1 MAPSTVDSTS
11 SGMTYRFLGNSGL
24 LVSKLGLGSWM
35 EYGETKSPEL
45 WYEIM
50 KTAFEHGVNLFD
62 NADSYGVGLGE
73 EYMGAAIKMGIK
85 DGTWKREDL
94 VLTTKLGLGTKGF
107 HGGSGPNDQGLTRKH
122 IVEGLKASL
131 KRMDLDYVDVLFCIR
146 PDQYTP
152 LEETVRAMNYII
164 ERGWAFYWG
173 TSQWPASRIME
184 ACEIADRLG
193 LIRPVVEQP
202 IYNMLNRSRVDHEY
216 LHLYKK
222 YKLGLTTW
230 APLSSGI
237 LTGKHSNG
245 TVKGTRMDIPVMKA
259 FVGEYEQRVANAD
272 KLKPVAEELGVSLL
286 ELAIAWCVSNQ
297 NVSTVLI
304 AARNL
309 TQLKQN
315 LKALSVV
322 EKITPEVKAKIDT
335 LVPFVPEVAK
345 PDWTENIRTKFL

>member
-1 MAPSTVDSTS
+1 M
-11 SGMTYRFLGNSGL
+11 N
-24 LVSKLGLGSWM
+24 
-35 EYGETKSPEL
+35 
-45 WYEIM
+45 
-50 KTAFEHGVNLFD
+50 
-62 NADSYGVGLGE
+62 
-73 EYMGAAIKMGIK
+73 
-85 DGTWKREDL
+85 
-94 VLTTKLGLGTKGF
+94 
-107 HGGSGPNDQGLTRKH
+107 
-122 IVEGLKASL
+122 
-131 KRMDLDYVDVLFCIR
+131 LDYVDVLYCIR
-146 PDQYTP
+146 PDPYTP
-152 LEETVRAMNYII
+152 VEETVRAMNYVI
-164 ERGWAFYWG
+164 ERGWTFYWG
-173 TSQWPASRIME
+173 TSQWPAPLIME

-259 FVGEYEQRVANAD
+259 FVGEYDQRVANAD
-272 KLKPVAEELGVSLL
+272 KLKPVAEELGVSLP
-286 ELAIAWCVSNQ
+286 ELAIAWCMSNE
-297 NVSTVLI
+297 NVSSVLI

-309 TQLKQN
+309 AQLKQN

-322 EKITPEVKAKIDT
+322 EKVTPEVKAKIES

-345 PDWTENIRTKFL
+345 PDGTEKRRTKFL